1 MSFSIDY
8 SELEA
13 IRKKITDSQSIVYAE
28 PLITNE
34 FMKFNDLL
42 SDRVGFLYAVPDK
55 LVDISLNKYCL
66 PSKASDRTLEYEVV
80 YPHKILTA
88 SDYPLFF
95 AKVATPTAKFP
106 ARLPNGYIKWTPSTQ
121 AEQVKIGIRRGKPM
135 IASREDQHQK
145 GFRYK
150 DTKVIKARRQ
160 RATWDKY
167 PSYGQK
173 GIRAPYGTLFAPS
186 AAQLGAITY
195 DKDPKVRSAL
205 DSFPDT
211 LMEVVGVK
219 LLTML
224 TKD

>member
-1 MSFSIDY
+1 MSFSIDS

-13 IRKKITDSQSIVYAE
+13 IRKKIMDSQSIAYAE

-34 FMKFNDLL
+34 FRKFNDLL
-42 SDRVGFLYAVPDK
+42 SFRVGFLYEAPEK

-66 PSKASDRTLEYEVV
+66 PSKVSDHTLEYEVV
-80 YPHKILTA
+80 YPHRLLTI

-95 AKVATPTAKFP
+95 AKVPTPTAKFP
-106 ARLPNGYIKWTPSTQ
+106 ARLPSSYIRWTPSIQ
-121 AEQVKIGIRRGKPM
+121 AEQVKVAIRRGKPM
-135 IASREDQHQK
+135 IASREDKNQK

-150 DTKVIKARRQ
+150 DTQIIKARRQ
-160 RATWDKY
+160 RATWDRY
-167 PSYGQK
+167 PSYRTE

-186 AAQLGAITY
+186 VAQLGAITY

-211 LMEVVGVK
+211 LMEVVGVN